1 MVVPILGRSGPS
13 GSAWRAQRAD
23 ILHPA
28 SISNLGTHDDGK
40 EAQGALCTIVQYV
53 IASSVNQTVR
63 LPRRRK
69 AASYAAQLVTRR
81 FGRGI

>member
-28 SISNLGTHDDGK
+28 STSKLVTRDDGK
-40 EAQGALCTIVQYV
+40 EAEGALCTIVQHA
-53 IASSVNQTVR
+53 IAASVNQTVK
-63 LPRRRK
+63 LPRCRK
-69 AASYAAQLVTRR
+69 LASYADQFVTLCVCL
-81 FGRGI
+81 GM